1 MAFSEIITLSDP
13 PQRDQDEET
22 FAPRADVFLVELQ
35 QFSEDL
41 NTFKTELETAAALI
55 AAAPAY
61 ADAGLVSIAGISIG
75 ANEILYGTGTDT
87 FATQTLTPFARTLID
102 DGDAAT
108 ARTTLGLGTM
118 ATQAAS
124 GIAVTGG
131 SITGI
136 TDLAVADG
144 GTGASTASAARTNLG
159 LDALVC
165 PSGAVMAFAMNSPP
179 TGWLECDGSAVSRTT
194 YAALFAAIGTTFG
207 VGDGST
213 TFNLPDLRGEFVRGW
228 DNGRGVDSG
237 RSFGSWQDHELEAH
251 THTINYGSS
260 GASTYSADPDDGNL
274 QAQSGSTG
282 GDETRPRNV
291 ALLYAVKT

>member
-41 NTFKTELETAAALI
+41 NTFKGELETAAALI

-75 ANEILYGTGTDT
+75 ADEILYGTGTDT

-108 ARTTLGLGTM
+108 ARGTLGLGTM

-136 TDLAVADG
+136 TDLAIADG

-159 LDALVC
+159 AAA
-165 PSGAVMAFAMNSPP
+165 SGANSDITSLTALTTALSVAQGGTGQTTLAALMSSLFTVTSDSNGTCIAFTIGATTYKIQWGRVSATANSSGTITFPSAF
-179 TGWLECDGSAVSRTT
+179 TTASSISVAKGGSNYGGSADQDNYADINGTPTT
-194 YAALFAAIGTTFG
+194 TTVGWGNPDDTTATLMWIAIG
-207 VGDGST
+207 
-213 TFNLPDLRGEFVRGW
+213 
-228 DNGRGVDSG
+228 
-237 RSFGSWQDHELEAH
+237 
-251 THTINYGSS
+251 Y
-260 GASTYSADPDDGNL
+260 
-274 QAQSGSTG
+274 
-282 GDETRPRNV
+282 
-291 ALLYAVKT
+291 

>member
-41 NTFKTELETAAALI
+41 NTFKGELETAAALI

-144 GTGASTASAARTNLG
+144 GTGASTAAGARTNLG
-159 LDALVC
+159 AAA
-165 PSGAVMAFAMNSPP
+165 SGANSDITSLSALTTALSVAQGGTGVTTLAALMSSLFTITSDSNGTCLAFTIGA
-179 TGWLECDGSAVSRTT
+179 TT
-194 YAALFAAIGTTFG
+194 YKLQWGRVSATANSSGTITFPSAFTTASSISVTKGGSNYGGPADQDNYADINGTPTTTTVGWGNPDDTTATLMWIAIG
-207 VGDGST
+207 
-213 TFNLPDLRGEFVRGW
+213 
-228 DNGRGVDSG
+228 
-237 RSFGSWQDHELEAH
+237 
-251 THTINYGSS
+251 Y
-260 GASTYSADPDDGNL
+260 
-274 QAQSGSTG
+274 
-282 GDETRPRNV
+282 
-291 ALLYAVKT
+291 